1 MVNTDEGRWKH
12 TPITDEETKG
22 HVSTANTDE
31 GGQKNH
37 QLETR
42 KTWVS
47 MANTDEGGWVQMRE
61 DGSTHQLQTRR
72 QKGHVSMANTDG
84 GG

>member
-1 MVNTDEGRWKH
+1 M
-12 TPITDEETKG
+12 
-22 HVSTANTDE
+22 ANTDE
-31 GGQKNH
+31 GGQKNC

-61 DGSTHQLQTRR
+61 DRSTHQLQTRR
-72 QKGHVSMANTDG
+72 QRGHVSMVNMDEGGRNNTQT
-84 GG
+84 